1 MHPFVVELLRIAC
14 RERPIVTL
22 ALPSRLREPGTE
34 HEERCEKENQR
45 PHADGDNGDLEI
57 EERGVVQKNA
67 SGDPGGDEGT
77 VRECQRGKRR
87 RRRAEEA
94 EPAEVVGVGGDQA
107 QLDA

>member
-1 MHPFVVELLRIAC
+1 MRIAY
-14 RERPIVTL
+14 RERPIFPIAL
-22 ALPSRLREPGTE
+22 ASRMRKTRTE

-45 PHADGDNGDLEI
+45 PHADGDDGDLEI

-77 VRECQRGKRR
+77 MRECQRGKRR

-94 EPAEVVGVGGDQA
+94 EPAEVVGVRGDQA